1 MPTDLQSATPRL
13 RLMLKSW
20 QSTRL
25 RLVLCVGSRAARF
38 TGARGVV
45 AKIECHWCCAWGVA
59 LPASLELG
67 VCVEVREVHSQTRS

>member
-1 MPTDLQSATPRL
+1 MSTDLRSAKPRL
-13 RLMLKSW
+13 RLMLKW
-20 QSTRL
+20 AVDTAKIGA
-25 RLVLCVGSRAARF
+25 VCVGSRAARF